1 MLYKNA
7 SVWKKKCPVN
17 VFEFFYKISAAFA
30 LAPRMYFTKDK
41 LGIVC
46 DVCKKFKGENLFC
59 QG

>member
-1 MLYKNA
+1 MLLYGKK
-7 SVWKKKCPVN
+7 SVRQMFLSSFTK
-17 VFEFFYKISAAFA
+17 AFA

-46 DVCKKFKGENLFC
+46 DVCKNFKGENLFC